1 MMIPAG
7 VELIR
12 FFEGLR
18 LEAYS
23 DISGNRTIGYGHLL
37 APGETEISVTR
48 QEAEALLLSDISEH
62 EKAVLD
68 LISGADGVTDG
79 MTSALTCL
87 AFNVGVARL
96 AGSSVIRMALAGDF
110 SRAAV
115 YFMKFCK
122 ARNPKTGKLEPV
134 DGLLKRRMA
143 EAVLFLTGEFNAR
156 EWS

>member
-1 MMIPAG
+1 MTPAG

-18 LEAYS
+18 LETYPDVA
-23 DISGNRTIGYGHLL
+23 GNKTIGYGHLL
-37 APGETEISVTR
+37 KPGESGKPITR
-48 QEAEALLLSDISEH
+48 QEAEALLAVDIAEH

-68 LISGADGVTDG
+68 MTSGSDGVTAD
-79 MTSALTCL
+79 MESALTCL
-87 AFNVGVARL
+87 TFNVGVDRL
-96 AGSSVIRMALAGDF
+96 AKSSALRMAIAGDF
-110 SRAAV
+110 ARAAV

-122 ARNPKTGKLEPV
+122 AKNPKTGRLDPV

-143 EAVLFLTGEFNAR
+143 EAVLFLTGEFNAG